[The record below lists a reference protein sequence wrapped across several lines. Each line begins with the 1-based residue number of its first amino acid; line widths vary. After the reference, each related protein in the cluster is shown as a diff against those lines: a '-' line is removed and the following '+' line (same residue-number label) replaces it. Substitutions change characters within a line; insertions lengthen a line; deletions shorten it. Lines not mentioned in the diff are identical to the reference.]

1 MLFIK
6 LCIVAFLGFG
16 ACALL
21 AGLAYL
27 VANKDWNW

>member
-21 AGLAYL
+21 AGLACFL
-27 VANKDWNW
+27 TSDGLDW